1 MYEAAVMRSEKV
13 VTLVF
18 EQKIKFPV
26 YKKIIPTPH
35 YDVLLMYRR
44 AIGQDIS
51 KPKTSVCLLIEE
63 PACEGYLDNTSLY
76 NVVH

>member
-1 MYEAAVMRSEKV
+1 MTVMYEAAVMRSEKV
-13 VTLVF
+13 VPLVF
-18 EQKIKFPV
+18 EQKIKYVDYLPV

-51 KPKTSVCLLIEE
+51 RH
-63 PACEGYLDNTSLY
+63 N
-76 NVVH
+76 